1 LLCNCKINGITTKER
16 IIHETLK
23 LVAQKNFE
31 DISLSEIAK
40 SVGITKPGI
49 FRHFK
54 NKEEL
59 LLETENYFYDS
70 VSQLLQEIH
79 KNTKEELFEGI
90 LLNLF
95 SFLLNHE
102 ELFLY
107 FIKKLVADSTFI
119 EKLKANL
126 EQRDLKVEALC
137 KGHPTHIFTG
147 VTIFFFILQRIE
159 KIKTLGELATP
170 SVEEYVKN
178 IWAFLNSGWK
188 EIQALDEE
196 KIKEL
201 DEIAKIKEDEFPEK
215 NKFFSALAEV
225 IVENGIP
232 GVTIEKMATKLG
244 MAKSSLYSTFKNKDD
259 LVTKLVKSQLLSM
272 SSAINKR
279 AALMKTAS
287 EVLYVQMKTQL
298 EYFLHQEEIIP
309 ICGWLR
315 LQAGNEIEEMKPP
328 LKEGKDFWEH
338 LATTFPDFG
347 MKFEATSLVSWISL
361 LVISM
366 IIHGRKYGLSD
377 LELRESIS
385 DFHYMIGHG
394 VKFRRGF
401 YE

>member
-1 LLCNCKINGITTKER
+1 MLCNCKINGITTKER

-107 FIKKLVADSTFI
+107 FIKKLVAESTFI

-279 AALMKTAS
+279 AA
-287 EVLYVQMKTQL
+287 
-298 EYFLHQEEIIP
+298 
-309 ICGWLR
+309 
-315 LQAGNEIEEMKPP
+315 
-328 LKEGKDFWEH
+328 
-338 LATTFPDFG
+338 
-347 MKFEATSLVSWISL
+347 
-361 LVISM
+361 
-366 IIHGRKYGLSD
+366 
-377 LELRESIS
+377 
-385 DFHYMIGHG
+385 
-394 VKFRRGF
+394 
-401 YE
+401 